1 MFGKMPKDRQ
11 FPHGLEIPQS
21 GIMEVGMKKS
31 ILSPALLVLT
41 VLVAILSIWGP
52 ETLAVYM
59 DRGILNQIRTQ
70 EEETGREGY
79 RYQLSSAEKLHIL
92 SQCLNA
98 QSLPETEQSSRIREA
113 GAAYQELTGTY
124 AFVVN
129 HNGPSGKEI
138 TDEEIYGTANAGLA
152 VLKEA
157 GILPEEIRE
166 IRPEAY
172 KATLYSA
179 IDVPEPRNNVAVWK
193 LSLTGSLQNANKE
206 NRLIDAYIDADD
218 GKIYEFYVR
227 AQLKWEDID
236 PDALIAKWSD
246 YMGLPSPEAYETDN
260 PLLETTPF
268 YKKYVFSGSGDERT
282 IVTVGFYE
290 GINELFL
297 KISR

>member
-1 MFGKMPKDRQ
+1 
-11 FPHGLEIPQS
+11 
-21 GIMEVGMKKS
+21 MKRS

-41 VLVAILSIWGP
+41 VLAVILSVWGP
-52 ETLAVYM
+52 EALATYT
-59 DRGILNQIRTQ
+59 DRRILNQIKTQ
-70 EEETGREGY
+70 EEETGGEGY
-79 RYQLSSAEKLHIL
+79 RYRLSSNEKLYIL
-92 SQCLNA
+92 SRCLNA
-98 QSLPETEQSSRIREA
+98 QTLPETEQSARTRETDS
-113 GAAYQELTGTY
+113 AYRELTGTY

-138 TDEEIYGTANAGLA
+138 TDEQIYETANREFSI
-152 VLKEA
+152 LKEA

-166 IRPEAY
+166 IRAQAY
-172 KATLYSA
+172 EATLYSA

-227 AQLKWEDID
+227 AQLGWEDID
-236 PDALIAKWSD
+236 PDALIDAWSS
-246 YMGLPSPEAYETDN
+246 YMGLTKPEAYETDN
-260 PLLETTPF
+260 PLLETTPY
-268 YKKYVFSGSGDERT
+268 YKKYVFAGSGEERT

>member
-1 MFGKMPKDRQ
+1 
-11 FPHGLEIPQS
+11 
-21 GIMEVGMKKS
+21 MKKS
-31 ILSPALLVLT
+31 IPKDWRQFLSPALLALT
-41 VLVAILSIWGP
+41 VLVVVLSVWGP
-52 ETLAVYM
+52 ETLAVYT

-70 EEETGREGY
+70 EEETGGEGY
-79 RYQLSSAEKLHIL
+79 RYQLSSNEKLYIL

-98 QSLPETEQSSRIREA
+98 QNLPETEQSARARNTET
-113 GAAYQELTGTY
+113 AYQELTGAY

-138 TDEEIYGTANAGLA
+138 TDAEIYETANKELS

-157 GILPEEIRE
+157 GILPKEIRE
-166 IRPEAY
+166 IRAEAY
-172 KATLYSA
+172 EATLYSA

-227 AQLKWEDID
+227 AQFKWEEID
-236 PDALIAKWSD
+236 PDALIESWSS
-246 YMGLPSPEAYETDN
+246 YMGLSAPQAYEADN
-260 PLLETTPF
+260 PLLETTPY
-268 YKKYVFSGSGDERT
+268 YKKYVFSGNGEERT
-282 IVTVGFYE
+282 IVTIGFYE